1 MERWFMKK
9 VFFCFSLLFLL
20 LTGCSNFNQVNCS
33 LTIPVAF
40 SALNKSIEIDTAK
53 EEYGYIIARIDG
65 EYNKT
70 QVIDVNSLI
79 NRDSGPT
86 VQPLFNSTVNIN
98 FSYVPVGK
106 KIKVSLIFLSDG
118 QSGGCT
124 KIATSKDFVLSK
136 NKNIVELTFDDDDSY
151 DYQIVQVQS
160 NKLFLECNSTFE
172 YPSGNNVISNFIFA
186 SLGQSGL
193 YGIYHEVGG
202 LVSIGHFEGTKG
214 FGQSYKF
221 KEIAY
226 KNFLISNNKFSS
238 LQIVEKPK
246 YNKYN
251 FWQTDGVFVSNSGIC
266 FTVNGAN

>member
-9 VFFCFSLLFLL
+9 VLFCFSLLFLL

-53 EEYGYIIARIDG
+53 SEYGYIIARIDG

-79 NRDSGPT
+79 DREEHPT
-86 VQPLFNSTVNIN
+86 EPPSPFTSTVNIN

-106 KIKVSLIFLSDG
+106 KIKVSLILLSEC
-118 QSGGCT
+118 QSGERIR
-124 KIATSKDFVLSK
+124 IATSKDFVLSK
-136 NKNIVELTFDDDDSY
+136 NKNIVELTFERSERY
-151 DYQIVQVQS
+151 DYQTVQVEP
-160 NKLFLECNSTFE
+160 NKLFRECRSNLGI
-172 YPSGNNVISNFIFA
+172 PSGDNFDFLFA
-186 SLGQSGL
+186 ALGQSGL

-202 LVSIGHFEGTKG
+202 WVSIGYFEGTKG

-226 KNFLISNNKFSS
+226 KNLISGNEFSS
-238 LQIVEKPK
+238 LQVVEKPK
-246 YNKYN
+246 YNEYN
-251 FWQTDGVFVSNSGIC
+251 FFQTEGNFLSNSGIC
-266 FTVNGAN
+266 FTVNDAN

>member
-9 VFFCFSLLFLL
+9 VLFCFSLLFLL

-79 NRDSGPT
+79 DREPHPT
-86 VQPLFNSTVNIN
+86 EPPSPFNSTVNIN
-98 FSYVPVGK
+98 FFYVPVGK
-106 KIKVSLIFLSDG
+106 KIKVSLILLSEG
-118 QSGGCT
+118 QSGGCI

-136 NKNIVELTFDDDDSY
+136 NKNIVELTFDNESY
-151 DYQIVQVQS
+151 DYITAVS
-160 NKLFLECNSTFE
+160 NELFAGCNSNLGN
-172 YPSGNNVISNFIFA
+172 PSGEIVVFSFA
-186 SLGQSGL
+186 ALGQSGL
-193 YGIYHEVGG
+193 YGIYHQQGG
-202 LVSIGHFEGTKG
+202 LVSIGHFEGTKY

-226 KNFLISNNKFSS
+226 KNLISSNEFSS
-238 LQIVEKPK
+238 LQVVEKPK
-246 YNKYN
+246 YNKYEFN
-251 FWQTDGVFVSNSGIC
+251 RVGGVFVSNSGIC
-266 FTVNGAN
+266 FSVQGVN

>member
-1 MERWFMKK
+1 MKK
-9 VFFCFSLLFLL
+9 VLFCFSLLFLL

-40 SALNKSIEIDTAK
+40 SALKKSIEIDTAK
-53 EEYGYIIARIDG
+53 EKYGYIIARIDG

-79 NRDSGPT
+79 DRNVYPSEPSSSLT
-86 VQPLFNSTVNIN
+86 STVNIN

-106 KIKVSLIFLSDG
+106 KIKVSLILLSEG
-118 QSGGCT
+118 QLGGCT

-136 NKNIVELTFDDDDSY
+136 NKNIVELTFDDDDRY
-151 DYQIVQVQS
+151 DSQTALP

-172 YPSGNNVISNFIFA
+172 YPSGENVISNFIFA

-251 FWQTDGVFVSNSGIC
+251 FGQRDGNFLSNSGIC
-266 FTVNGAN
+266 FTVNDAN

>member
-1 MERWFMKK
+1 MKK
-9 VFFCFSLLFLL
+9 VLFCFNLLFLL

-40 SALNKSIEIDTAK
+40 SALKKSTEIDTAK
-53 EEYGYIIARIDG
+53 EKYGYIIARIDG

-79 NRDSGPT
+79 DRNVYPSEPSSSLT
-86 VQPLFNSTVNIN
+86 STVNIN

-106 KIKVSLIFLSDG
+106 KIKVSLILLSEG
-118 QSGGCT
+118 QLGGCT

-136 NKNIVELTFDDDDSY
+136 NKNIVELTFDDDDRY
-151 DYQIVQVQS
+151 DSQTALP
-160 NKLFLECNSTFE
+160 NKLFLECTSNFGN
-172 YPSGNNVISNFIFA
+172 PSGNIFNFYFA
-186 SLGQSGL
+186 ALGQSGL

-202 LVSIGHFEGTKG
+202 WVSIGHFEGTKG

-226 KNFLISNNKFSS
+226 KNFLISSNKFSS
-238 LQIVEKPK
+238 LQVVEKPK
-246 YNKYN
+246 YNEYN
-251 FWQTDGVFVSNSGIC
+251 FFQTEGNFLSNSGIC
-266 FTVNGAN
+266 FTVNDAN

>member
-1 MERWFMKK
+1 MKK
-9 VFFCFSLLFLL
+9 VLFCFSLLFLL

-40 SALNKSIEIDTAK
+40 SALNKSIGIDTTGNQ
-53 EEYGYIIARIDG
+53 YGYIIARIDG

-79 NRDSGPT
+79 NRDLGPT
-86 VQPLFNSTVNIN
+86 VQTLLKSPVNIN

-106 KIKVSLIFLSDG
+106 KIKVSLILLFSKQLG
-118 QSGGCT
+118 ECIN
-124 KIATSKDFVLSK
+124 IATSKDFVLSK
-136 NKNIVELTFDDDDSY
+136 NKNIVELTFGDDDSY
-151 DYQIVQVQS
+151 DYQTVQLQS
-160 NKLFLECNSTFE
+160 NKLFRECISNFGI
-172 YPSGNNVISNFIFA
+172 PSGNIFDFHFA
-186 SLGQSGL
+186 ALGQSGL

-251 FWQTDGVFVSNSGIC
+251 FWQRDGVFVSNSGIC
-266 FTVNGAN
+266 FTVNEAN

>member
-9 VFFCFSLLFLL
+9 VLFCFSLLFLL

-40 SALNKSIEIDTAK
+40 GALNKSIEIDTAK

-79 NRDSGPT
+79 KRELGPT
-86 VQPLFNSTVNIN
+86 VEPLFSSTVNIN

-106 KIKVSLIFLSDG
+106 KIKVSLILLSNEG
-118 QSGGCT
+118 QLGECIR
-124 KIATSKDFVLSK
+124 IATSKDFVLSK
-136 NKNIVELTFDDDDSY
+136 NKNIVELTFDDDRYDSVTAY
-151 DYQIVQVQS
+151 S
-160 NKLFLECNSTFE
+160 NTLFNECNSNYGIYNGE
-172 YPSGNNVISNFIFA
+172 NFVFHFVD
-186 SLGQSGL
+186 LGQSGL

-202 LVSIGHFEGTKG
+202 WVSIGHFEGTKG
-214 FGQSYKF
+214 FGESYKF

-226 KNFLISNNKFSS
+226 KNFLISSNKFSS
-238 LQIVEKPK
+238 LQVVEKPK
-246 YNKYN
+246 YNEYN
-251 FWQTDGVFVSNSGIC
+251 FSQPEGNFLSNSGIC
-266 FTVNGAN
+266 FTVRDAN

>member
-1 MERWFMKK
+1 MKK
-9 VFFCFSLLFLL
+9 VLFCFSLLFLL

-79 NRDSGPT
+79 DREEHPT
-86 VQPLFNSTVNIN
+86 EPPSPFTSTVNIN

-106 KIKVSLIFLSDG
+106 KIKVSLILLSDG
-118 QSGGCT
+118 QLGGCT

-136 NKNIVELTFDDDDSY
+136 NKNIVELTFADGNY
-151 DYQIVQVQS
+151 DYQTVQEQS
-160 NKLFLECNSTFE
+160 NKLFRACTSNFGN
-172 YPSGNNVISNFIFA
+172 PSGNIFNFYFA
-186 SLGQSGL
+186 ALGQSGL

-202 LVSIGHFEGTKG
+202 WVSIGHFEGTKG

-226 KNFLISNNKFSS
+226 KNFLISSNKFSS
-238 LQIVEKPK
+238 LQVVEKPK
-246 YNKYN
+246 YNEYN
-251 FWQTDGVFVSNSGIC
+251 FFQFQIDGNFLSNSGIC
-266 FTVNGAN
+266 FTVNDAN